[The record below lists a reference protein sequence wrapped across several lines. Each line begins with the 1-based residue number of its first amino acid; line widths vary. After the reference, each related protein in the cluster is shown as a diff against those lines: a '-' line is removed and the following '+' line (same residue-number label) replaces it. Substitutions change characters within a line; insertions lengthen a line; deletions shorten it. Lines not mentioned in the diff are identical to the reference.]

1 MASAGVFSPGPE
13 SVAQAPGQALATRRF
28 STPRVVAIF
37 VRQALGPGNTPGLV
51 GNVR

>member
-13 SVAQAPGQALATRRF
+13 SVAQAPGQAPRD
-28 STPRVVAIF
+28 TPIFHPHLVAIF
-37 VRQALGPGNTPGLV
+37 VWQALGPGNTPGLV